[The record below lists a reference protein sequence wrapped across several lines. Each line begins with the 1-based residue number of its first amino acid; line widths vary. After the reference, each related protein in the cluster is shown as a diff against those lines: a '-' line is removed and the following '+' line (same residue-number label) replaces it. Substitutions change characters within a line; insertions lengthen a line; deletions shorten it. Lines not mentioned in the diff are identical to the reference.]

1 MVHIPPLWKQRGTT
15 FQMTVFSCSVVH
27 ITQPSSLFYVII
39 SYSPVNTCRL
49 HTLCHCH
56 NKMVQCV
63 CSEGCGHLWSV
74 FITYDGNKSTTYI
87 IRSAP
92 CSSHIHNYTHM
103 HMHTHTY
110 IHNALS
116 YSHTQAHIYT
126 LTLSLLFTY
135 HTLSFAVASLGSFL
149 SWCWS
154 SCHPP
159 QLLSHWQLDNRH
171 R

>member
-27 ITQPSSLFYVII
+27 ITQPSSLLYVII

-49 HTLCHCH
+49 HTLCRCH

-92 CSSHIHNYTHM
+92 CSSHIHNYTHT
-103 HMHTHTY
+103 HMHTHTMLFL
-110 IHNALS
+110 IHTHRHTYTHSHSLS
-116 YSHTQAHIYT
+116 YL
-126 LTLSLLFTY
+126 LTIHCLLLSLHLDHF
-135 HTLSFAVASLGSFL
+135 FL
-149 SWCWS
+149 DAEALAI
-154 SCHPP
+154 H
-159 QLLSHWQLDNRH
+159 LNFFLTDN
-171 R
+171 

>member
-27 ITQPSSLFYVII
+27 ITQPSSLLDVII
-39 SYSPVNTCRL
+39 SYSPVNTCQL

-92 CSSHIHNYTHM
+92 CSSHIHNYTHT
-103 HMHTHTY
+103 HMHTHT
-110 IHNALS
+110 
-116 YSHTQAHIYT
+116 HTQCSFLFTHTGTHIHT
-126 LTLSLLFTY
+126 HTLSLIYLPYIVFCCRFTWII
-135 HTLSFAVASLGSFL
+135 SFL
-149 SWCWS
+149 MLK
-154 SCHPP
+154 
-159 QLLSHWQLDNRH
+159 LLPSTSTSFSLTIR
-171 R
+171 